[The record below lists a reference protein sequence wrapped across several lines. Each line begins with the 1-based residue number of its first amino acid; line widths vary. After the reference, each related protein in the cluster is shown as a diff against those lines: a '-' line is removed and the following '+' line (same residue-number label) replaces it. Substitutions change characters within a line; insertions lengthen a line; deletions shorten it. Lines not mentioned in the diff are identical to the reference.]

1 MDKRQIKQLV
11 KASITNNTIDQE
23 KVERIVALLTR
34 SELKLYIH
42 GLKNWIRQHTVVIEV
57 PRGTSAISDTLK
69 KQFEGK
75 EVVMKETPS
84 LLLGIRIQEGDD
96 IYEVSLSNTLK
107 QMENFLTDY
116 E

>member
-75 EVVMKETPS
+75 AAIVTGATRGIGKAIARE
-84 LLLGIRIQEGDD
+84 LAQLGCSVAFN
-96 IYEVSLSNTLK
+96 YS
-107 QMENFLTDY
+107 
-116 E
+116 